1 MLGNFFRRLFYFVL
15 LLALQVLIFNHVQIL
30 GYATPMICLY
40 FILLFPPSASRT
52 VVVAWGFLMGLC
64 QDIFTNTP
72 GMNAAALTLLGLL
85 QPVLYKA
92 FLAKDSD
99 EDESELLPS
108 ARVMGWPAFLRYLF
122 VAVLIQQVVF
132 YLLEA
137 FSFFHWQDMLI
148 NILGGSLMSLLF
160 IAAIESVRI
169 GGASKQ
175 QGRA

>member
-1 MLGNFFRRLFYFVL
+1 M
-15 LLALQVLIFNHVQIL
+15 
-30 GYATPMICLY
+30 
-40 FILLFPPSASRT
+40 
-52 VVVAWGFLMGLC
+52 
-64 QDIFTNTP
+64 
-72 GMNAAALTLLGLL
+72 
-85 QPVLYKA
+85 
-92 FLAKDSD
+92 AKDSD
-99 EDESELLPS
+99 EDESELFPS
-108 ARVMGWPAFLRYLF
+108 ARVMGWPAFLRYLL

-148 NILGGSLMSLLF
+148 NILGGSLMSLLV